1 MVAIVLALAAT
12 VYCALQ
18 LRLRFARFNRR
29 LSSLFGLLLVAQSS
43 LIGIQFVGQR
53 SFGGGYEVAAVTAW
67 AVLAC
72 ALLFNRYL
80 FADLIGGLVCGAD
93 TTLLV
98 MALLLRQPGMAGGG
112 ATLPGYLP
120 RSPLAPHHAGF

>member
-18 LRLRFARFNRR
+18 LRFRFARFNRR

-53 SFGGGYEVAAVTAW
+53 SFGGGYEVAAVAAW

-72 ALLFNRYL
+72 ALRFNRIR
-80 FADLIGGLVCGAD
+80 FADLIGALVCGAS
-93 TTLLV
+93 TTVLGWARLT
-98 MALLLRQPGMAGGG
+98 G
-112 ATLPGYLP
+112 
-120 RSPLAPHHAGF
+120 